1 MFMKYR
7 LVYVKQ
13 LAKQYMNHFFFPLK
27 F

>member
-1 MFMKYR
+1 MKYR